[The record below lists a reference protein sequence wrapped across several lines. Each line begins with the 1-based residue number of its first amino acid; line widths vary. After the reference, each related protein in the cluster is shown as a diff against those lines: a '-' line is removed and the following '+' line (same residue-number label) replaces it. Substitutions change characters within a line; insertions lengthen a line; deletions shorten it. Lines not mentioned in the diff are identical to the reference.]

1 MKFKLYLSAI
11 VLFLLL
17 SANITAQQALSDSIY
32 AQLKLGV
39 KGFQE
44 RYHSP
49 SIVVAIVH
57 RDDIIFNDARGYT
70 DLENRI
76 PATVNSR
83 YQIQSITKMFTA
95 TMFMQL
101 WEQGIINGEDDIK
114 KYVPEYSGGITFLE
128 LATHNSG
135 LPRNSPAD
143 LGFAKQVDNWLLTKK
158 DEGPIQSATKED
170 FIASLKSL
178 SKQYPDYQFLK
189 QDSRH
194 YSNLGYGLLGLS
206 LERAAGIK
214 YEKYILSNICTPLD
228 LSNTGFGTISKE
240 NNPIAKGYF
249 YKSNEEGFIKTPDYY
264 SNSLVYAAGMYS
276 TALDLA
282 KFISTQFDEDS
293 PILTGKSRR
302 MMQQLGI
309 GWLRNYPFIMH
320 EGSMLGA
327 RSEIIF
333 NPELR
338 IGWAVLTNTT
348 DFPFNRINDYIAGLI
363 VPLYVKKPITDPEK
377 YVGTYILKGYD
388 SLEIY
393 LKDGNLYS
401 TYLHDILPDQPLTF
415 SGNNSLTAK
424 GKDGHDIRYNFI
436 AGSGEEIIALD
447 LNQLL
452 WVKQ

>member
-1 MKFKLYLSAI
+1 
-11 VLFLLL
+11 
-17 SANITAQQALSDSIY
+17 
-32 AQLKLGV
+32 
-39 KGFQE
+39 
-44 RYHSP
+44 
-49 SIVVAIVH
+49 
-57 RDDIIFNDARGYT
+57 
-70 DLENRI
+70 
-76 PATVNSR
+76 
-83 YQIQSITKMFTA
+83 
-95 TMFMQL
+95 
-101 WEQGIINGEDDIK
+101 
-114 KYVPEYSGGITFLE
+114 
-128 LATHNSG
+128 
-135 LPRNSPAD
+135 
-143 LGFAKQVDNWLLTKK
+143 
-158 DEGPIQSATKED
+158 
-170 FIASLKSL
+170 
-178 SKQYPDYQFLK
+178 
-189 QDSRH
+189 
-194 YSNLGYGLLGLS
+194 
-206 LERAAGIK
+206 
-214 YEKYILSNICTPLD
+214 
-228 LSNTGFGTISKE
+228 
-240 NNPIAKGYF
+240 
-249 YKSNEEGFIKTPDYY
+249 
-264 SNSLVYAAGMYS
+264 
-276 TALDLA
+276 
-282 KFISTQFDEDS
+282 
-293 PILTGKSRR
+293 
-302 MMQQLGI
+302 MQQLGI

-436 AGSGEEIIALD
+436 AGPGEEIIALD